1 MTRDDVPAWSGRE
14 RPRGSA
20 LNPLLPLLLLSG
32 VVGVAVWCG
41 EVAPVVVRPP
51 TIQPADGQPPAL
63 AAPAV
68 RPNSAASPGANPAEA
83 LPVDPLP
90 SWNEGETKQ
99 AIVNFLAAVTAEGTA
114 TYVPPE
120 ERLAVFDH
128 DGTLVCEKP
137 IVHGMFL
144 LEHIRQLA
152 QQRPDLAHTEP
163 YATLLTGDIT
173 AVRKLGKRYFMDL
186 NFEALAGVTEE
197 DLEKSVQGFLA
208 RARHP
213 AFDVPYA
220 EVTYQP
226 MHELLALLRSRG
238 FTVWI
243 CTGSGVHFMRPAA
256 AAWYEIPPENVIAS
270 RPALELE
277 EVDPPET
284 LAARG
289 FPARALRIVAKP
301 QLEVLNDEHQKAI
314 SIAERIGR
322 RPIFAAGNVGTAGD
336 IAMLRWS
343 AGSPRPNLQLLVLH
357 DDAQREM
364 AYDEPNHASM
374 QAAKAYGWTV
384 VRMAS
389 DWNRI
394 FAKPLERSAAEPP
407 QGDRLNAAE
416 ALVPADPSALVAPS
430 AAPRALPADRKD
442 RWEEEIA
449 AYEQETL
456 QQPPGPGS
464 VCLLGS
470 SNVRLWST
478 LAEDFPRLN
487 IVNRGVGGCYLSE
500 LAEFAPRLLAH
511 VHPAVVVVS
520 AGGNDIDSGAA
531 AADVATAFQH
541 LVAEMRKVLP
551 EVKILF
557 LEIAP
562 SIKRWEQVETQAE
575 ANRQIAAWIEAGN
588 APGVS
593 HLDTS
598 AAFLGADGLPAAECF
613 LDDTLHPSPIG
624 NSRRAQILQPVLEKL
639 LEH

>member
-1 MTRDDVPAWSGRE
+1 MTRDDAPAWPGRE
-14 RPRGSA
+14 RPRGSG
-20 LNPLLPLLLLSG
+20 LNPLLPLLLLAG

-41 EVAPVVVRPP
+41 EVAPVVRPP
-51 TIQPADGQPPAL
+51 TIQPVNGQSADRQPPAL
-63 AAPAV
+63 AAPAAL
-68 RPNSAASPGANPAEA
+68 PNRGANPPEA

-90 SWNEGETKQ
+90 SWNEGATKQ
-99 AIVNFLAAVTAEGTA
+99 AIVNFLAAVTAEGTS
-114 TYVPPE
+114 TYVPPD
-120 ERLAVFDH
+120 ERIAVFDH

-152 QQRPDLAHTEP
+152 QQRPELAHTEP

-197 DLEKSVQGFLA
+197 DLEKSVEDFLA

-238 FTVWI
+238 FTLWI

-277 EVDPPET
+277 EVEPPET
-284 LAARG
+284 LAAG
-289 FPARALRIVAKP
+289 GLTAGALRIVAKP

-343 AGSPRPNLQLLVLH
+343 AGSPQPNLQLLVLH

-364 AYDEPNHASM
+364 AYDEPTHASLE
-374 QAAKAYGWTV
+374 AAKAHGWHV

-394 FAKPLERSAAEPP
+394 FARPLERRVAPAVGNQSPAAETP
-407 QGDRLNAAE
+407 A
-416 ALVPADPSALVAPS
+416 PADPSALVAPP
-430 AAPRALPADRKD
+430 AAPPAPPADRQD

-449 AYEQETL
+449 AYEQATL
-456 QQPPGPGS
+456 QQPPAPGGI
-464 VCLLGS
+464 CLLGS
-470 SNVRLWST
+470 SNIRLWST
-478 LAEDFPRLN
+478 LAEDFAGLN
-487 IVNRGVGGCYLSE
+487 IINRGVGGCYLSE

-511 VHPAVVVVS
+511 LHPAVVVVS
-520 AGGNDIDSGAA
+520 AGGNDIDSGAT
-531 AADVATAFQH
+531 AADVAAAFQR
-541 LVAEMRKVLP
+541 LAAGVREALP

-562 SIKRWEQVETQAE
+562 SIKRWKQVETQAE
-575 ANRQIAAWIEAGN
+575 ANRQIAAWIAAGSP
-588 APGVS
+588 PGVS

-598 AAFLGADGLPAAECF
+598 AAFLGADGLPAPECF
-613 LDDTLHPSPIG
+613 LDDTLHPSTIG
-624 NSRRAQILQPVLEKL
+624 NSRRAQILQPVLENL

>member
-1 MTRDDVPAWSGRE
+1 MTRDDVPAWPGKE
-14 RPRGSA
+14 RPRGSG

-41 EVAPVVVRPP
+41 EMAPVAVSLP
-51 TIQPADGQPPAL
+51 TIQLPTIRSADGQPSAL
-63 AAPAV
+63 AAPAA
-68 RPNSAASPGANPAEA
+68 RPNRMANLAEA
-83 LPVDPLP
+83 PLVDPLP
-90 SWNEGETKQ
+90 SWNEGATKQ
-99 AIVNFLAAVTAEGTA
+99 AIVNFLAAVTAEGTS
-114 TYVPPE
+114 TYVPPA
-120 ERLAVFDH
+120 ERIAVFDH

-186 NFEALAGVTEE
+186 NFEALAGVTED
-197 DLEKSVQGFLA
+197 DLEKSVEGFLA

-213 AFDVPYA
+213 VFDVPYA

-226 MHELLALLRSRG
+226 MHELLALLRSSG
-238 FTVWI
+238 FTLWI

-277 EVDPPET
+277 EVDAPET
-284 LAARG
+284 WAARG
-289 FPARALRIVAKP
+289 PDVRALRIVAKP
-301 QLEVLNDEHQKAI
+301 QLEMLNDEDQKAV

-357 DDAQREM
+357 DDAEREM
-364 AYDEPNHASM
+364 AYDEPTHASLE
-374 QAAKAYGWTV
+374 AAKAHGWNV

-394 FAKPLERSAAEPP
+394 FARPLQRRAAPAV
-407 QGDRLNAAE
+407 GDQSPAAE
-416 ALVPADPSALVAPS
+416 APAPANPSALVAPP
-430 AAPRALPADRKD
+430 AATPAPPADRQD

-449 AYEQETL
+449 AYEQATL
-456 QQPPGPGS
+456 QLPPAPGG

-470 SNVRLWST
+470 SNIRLWST
-478 LAEDFPRLN
+478 LAEDFPGLAM
-487 IVNRGVGGCYLSE
+487 VNRGVGGCFLSE

-511 VHPAVVVVS
+511 LHPAVVVVS

-531 AADVATAFQH
+531 AADVVAAFQR
-541 LVAEMRKVLP
+541 LVAGVREALP

-562 SIKRWEQVETQAE
+562 SIKRWKQVETQAE
-575 ANRQIAAWIEAGN
+575 ANRQIAAWIASGSQ
-588 APGVS
+588 PGVS

-598 AAFLGADGLPAAECF
+598 AAFLGADGMPAAECF

-624 NSRRAQILQPVLEKL
+624 NSRRAQILQPVLKNL

>member
-1 MTRDDVPAWSGRE
+1 M
-14 RPRGSA
+14 
-20 LNPLLPLLLLSG
+20 
-32 VVGVAVWCG
+32 
-41 EVAPVVVRPP
+41 
-51 TIQPADGQPPAL
+51 
-63 AAPAV
+63 
-68 RPNSAASPGANPAEA
+68 
-83 LPVDPLP
+83 
-90 SWNEGETKQ
+90 
-99 AIVNFLAAVTAEGTA
+99 
-114 TYVPPE
+114 PPE
-120 ERLAVFDH
+120 ERIAVFDH

-137 IVHGMFL
+137 IIHGMFL

-152 QQRPDLAHTEP
+152 EQQPDLAHTEP

-173 AVRKLGKRYFMDL
+173 AVRRLGKRYFMDL

-197 DLEKSVQGFLA
+197 DLEKSVEGFLD

-213 AFDVPYA
+213 VFDVPYA

-238 FTVWI
+238 FTLWI

-256 AAWYEIPPENVIAS
+256 AAWYAIPPENVIAS

-277 EVDPPET
+277 EVEQPSSPT
-284 LAARG
+284 AHGTRG
-289 FPARALRIVAKP
+289 LRIVAKP
-301 QLEVLNDEHQKAI
+301 RLEVLNDEHQKAI
-314 SIAERIGR
+314 GISERIGR

-343 AGSPRPNLQLLVLH
+343 AGSLRPNLQLLVLH
-357 DDAQREM
+357 DDAEREM
-364 AYDEPNHASM
+364 AYDEPTHASM
-374 QAAKAYGWTV
+374 QAAQAHGWNV

-394 FAKPLERSAAEPP
+394 FARPLERRAAPAVGDQSPAAETP
-407 QGDRLNAAE
+407 A
-416 ALVPADPSALVAPS
+416 PADRSALVAPP
-430 AAPRALPADRKD
+430 AATPAPPADRKE
-442 RWEEEIA
+442 RWEREIA
-449 AYEQETL
+449 SYEQETL
-456 QQPPGPGS
+456 RQPPAPGG

-470 SNVRLWST
+470 SNIRLWST
-478 LAEDFPRLN
+478 LAEDFPGLN

-511 VHPAVVVVS
+511 LHPAVVVVS
-520 AGGNDIDSGAA
+520 AGGNDIDAGTA
-531 AADVATAFQH
+531 AADVAAAFQR
-541 LVAEMRKVLP
+541 LVAGVRKELP

-562 SIKRWEQVETQAE
+562 SIKRWKQVETQAE
-575 ANRQIAAWIEAGN
+575 ANRQIAAWIAAGSP
-588 APGVS
+588 PGVS

-613 LDDTLHPSPIG
+613 LDDTLHPSLIG
-624 NSRRAQILQPVLEKL
+624 NFRRAVILQPALEKL

>member
-1 MTRDDVPAWSGRE
+1 MTRDDGPAWAGRE
-14 RPRGSA
+14 RPLGSA
-20 LNPLLPLLLLSG
+20 FSPLLPLLLLSG

-41 EVAPVVVRPP
+41 EMAPVVVRPP
-51 TIQPADGQPPAL
+51 TIHPPTTQPTDGQPPAL
-63 AAPAV
+63 AVPAALT
-68 RPNSAASPGANPAEA
+68 NSGANPGEV

-90 SWNEGETKQ
+90 SWNEGKTKQ

-114 TYVPPE
+114 TYVPPD
-120 ERLAVFDH
+120 ERIAVFDH

-152 QQRPDLAHTEP
+152 QQRPELAHKEP

-186 NFEALAGVTEE
+186 NFEALAGVTED
-197 DLEKSVQGFLA
+197 DLEKSVEGFLA

-213 AFDVPYA
+213 VFDVPYA

-226 MHELLALLRSRG
+226 MHELLALLRSSG
-238 FTVWI
+238 FTLWI

-256 AAWYEIPPENVIAS
+256 AAWYEIPPEKVIAS

-284 LAARG
+284 WAAQG
-289 FPARALRIVAKP
+289 KTARALRIVAKP
-301 QLEVLNDEHQKAI
+301 RLEVLNDEDQKAVSI
-314 SIAERIGR
+314 SERIGS

-343 AGSPRPNLQLLVLH
+343 AGSVRPNLQLLVLH
-357 DDAQREM
+357 DDAEREM
-364 AYDEPNHASM
+364 AYDEPTHASM
-374 QAAKAYGWTV
+374 QAAQAHGWNV

-394 FAKPLERSAAEPP
+394 FARPLERRAAPAVDDQSPAAET
-407 QGDRLNAAE
+407 
-416 ALVPADPSALVAPS
+416 PAPTDPSALVAPP
-430 AAPRALPADRKD
+430 AATPAPPADRKD
-442 RWEEEIA
+442 RWEREIA

-456 QQPPGPGS
+456 RQPPAPGG

-470 SNVRLWST
+470 SNIRLWST
-478 LAEDFPRLN
+478 LAEDFPGLN

-511 VHPAVVVVS
+511 LHPAVVVVS
-520 AGGNDIDSGAA
+520 AGGNDIDAGTA
-531 AADVATAFQH
+531 AADVAAAFQR
-541 LVAEMRKVLP
+541 LVAGVREGLP
-551 EVKILF
+551 ETKILF

-562 SIKRWEQVETQAE
+562 SIKRWKQVETQAE
-575 ANRQIAAWIEAGN
+575 ANRQIAAWIAAGS

-593 HLDTS
+593 RLDTS

-613 LDDTLHPSPIG
+613 LDDTLHPSTIG
-624 NSRRAQILQPVLEKL
+624 NSRRAQILQPVLENL